1 MRLLR
6 RYKTM
11 RTPQD
16 YLEVAAKLE
25 REARL
30 RPADHERQDFHL
42 AGQHW
47 LNLALNAASQ
57 AAASTPVR
65 SR

>member
-1 MRLLR
+1 
-6 RYKTM
+6 M
-11 RTPQD
+11 RTPQE

-30 RPADHERQDFHL
+30 RPAEHERQDFHL

-57 AAASTPVR
+57 GLSATPVK